1 MATFKA
7 QTVYSYKKGNGNSS
21 GTRVNTLFTVQG
33 KSESAV
39 LAAIRKKH
47 GAQAEIIINDIKWR

>member
-33 KSESAV
+33 KSESR
-39 LAAIRKKH
+39 I
-47 GAQAEIIINDIKWR
+47 GGIKALFPDFQQYP